1 MFTGQM
7 ERDVSVGMDSET
19 LLWDLPGPIL
29 VRYLKKIKRHV
40 GNFILLYMQAS
51 FREGTDYIACR

>member
-29 VRYLKKIKRHV
+29 VRYLKK
-40 GNFILLYMQAS
+40 NQ
-51 FREGTDYIACR
+51 EACREFYPFVYASVIQGRY